1 MAVMEWFKVN
11 GYNVIYGS
19 LRLDPPMHQLI
30 FLKLLAMASISRVA
44 GTVCITQ
51 DVPYPNDVLA
61 ATIGVSEKELTEALK
76 HHASEK
82 QGRIKI
88 NDWGGIEVQKWAE
101 YQSKSYLR
109 VRKYREKKRKEKE
122 ENRKEEKQCNAPVT
136 NCNAPVTKDVQK
148 TNTLSTNVDSC
159 GQMSTEVHKV
169 YSLENVQ
176 NACYLNGIPENKAE
190 SYFHHYNSQSWKKGS
205 GQPISNLRSHTF
217 ERWDLKKK
225 NWDFGR
231 EEPSIP
237 EISRG
242 ADGLTARERFLQK
255 ERQ

>member
-88 NDWGGIEVQKWAE
+88 NEWGGIEIQKWAE

-109 VRKYREKKRKEKE
+109 VRKHREKKRKEKE
-122 ENRKEEKQCNAPVT
+122 ENRIEEKQCNAPVT
-136 NCNAPVTKDVQK
+136 KCNAPVTKDVLK
-148 TNTLSTNVDSC
+148 ADTISSF
-159 GQMSTEVHKV
+159 
-169 YSLENVQ
+169 SLKDVK
-176 NACYLNGIPENKAE
+176 NACFCNGIPENKAE
-190 SYFHHYNSQSWKKGS
+190 AYFHHYNSQEWRKGN

-217 ERWDLKKK
+217 ERWDFKKK
-225 NWDFGR
+225 NWDFSR
-231 EEPSIP
+231 EENSSDLQNMLKKANE
-237 EISRG
+237 EIGDR
-242 ADGLTARERFLQK
+242 K
-255 ERQ
+255 